1 MRVVIEIPHPDFKI
15 TVYDWNGKY
24 LVKLE
29 TAMYEQ
35 TYKIRDSDVAGDEDI
50 KHLVADEEFMKSVR
64 ERFKEMSRSL
74 GEALQKI

>member
-1 MRVVIEIPHPDFKI
+1 MRVVIEIPHPDFKV
-15 TVYDWNGKY
+15 TVYNWNGKY

-50 KHLVADEEFMKSVR
+50 KQLVADEEFIRSVK
-64 ERFKEMSRSL
+64 ERFGEMSRSL